1 MASVNPRMYMQPGS
15 RRLPAVPPVL
25 LFIRPFFFPFSF
37 SFSFQFVV
45 FLFLFPFTV
54 PKRALLLSY
63 SLFSTPRLRSGQVY
77 YSPIFR
83 FATCPPN
90 ERQ

>member
-45 FLFLFPFTV
+45 FPFLFPFTV

-63 SLFSTPRLRSGQVY
+63 SLFT
-77 YSPIFR
+77 I
-83 FATCPPN
+83 
-90 ERQ
+90 

>member
-25 LFIRPFFFPFSF
+25 LFIRPFFFPS

-45 FLFLFPFTV
+45 FPFLFPFTV

-63 SLFSTPRLRSGQVY
+63 SPSKRS
-77 YSPIFR
+77 
-83 FATCPPN
+83 
-90 ERQ
+90 

>member
-1 MASVNPRMYMQPGS
+1 MPYEMKEQTAKRNGERKSAHVYAAGLTASAGSSPRAA
-15 RRLPAVPPVL
+15 LHPPF
-25 LFIRPFFFPFSF
+25 LFPFFFFPF

-63 SLFSTPRLRSGQVY
+63 SLFT
-77 YSPIFR
+77 I
-83 FATCPPN
+83 
-90 ERQ
+90 

>member
-25 LFIRPFFFPFSF
+25 LFIRPFFFPF
-37 SFSFQFVV
+37 
-45 FLFLFPFTV
+45 LFPFTV

-63 SLFSTPRLRSGQVY
+63 SLFT
-77 YSPIFR
+77 I
-83 FATCPPN
+83 
-90 ERQ
+90 